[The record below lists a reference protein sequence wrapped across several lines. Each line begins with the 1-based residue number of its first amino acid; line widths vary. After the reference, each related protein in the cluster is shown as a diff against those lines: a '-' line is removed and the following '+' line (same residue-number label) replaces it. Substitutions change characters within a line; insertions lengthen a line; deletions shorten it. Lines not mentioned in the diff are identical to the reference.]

1 MTTSP
6 RPRPRPRRRARLLAV
21 AVAAVLLGGP
31 MLGTAAAAPSRPAT
45 PSPHPS
51 ASKPPAAKPPSKS
64 KQEIT
69 WAVQPSTVKGPD
81 GRSTFTWSSV
91 KPRTVLHDYVGVS
104 NLSDRPVTFQVYAT
118 DAFVTSTGGL
128 DLLPAASKPTDIGTW
143 VKVLHR
149 TIQVPAHARV
159 NEPFTV
165 TVPANATPGDHTGGM
180 IASILKQGQVKV
192 DQRIAVPIYLRVNG
206 PLHPILSIEST
217 STSFHGTVNPVGGGG
232 TNVSYT
238 VHNTGNVRLTGTQ
251 TVTVTGLFGVT
262 LATVHPKPLL
272 QLLPGDSFRV
282 TTHLSGVFPA
292 GPLTV
297 HIRVIPVPVNGLR
310 NATGAALPAVS
321 RSVGMWAL
329 PWPQLVLLILLL
341 AGGFGVWWWQR
352 RRRSRH
358 SAALAAALEQGR
370 QQAAREL
377 SQAGTAVLEAD

>member
-1 MTTSP
+1 
-6 RPRPRPRRRARLLAV
+6 LLS
-21 AVAAVLLGGP
+21 AALVGLLLGGL
-31 MLGTAAAAPSRPAT
+31 MTGTAGAAPSSPAA
-45 PSPHPS
+45 PSPHPPS
-51 ASKPPAAKPPSKS
+51 SKPPAAKPPAKS
-64 KQEIT
+64 NQDIT
-69 WAVQPSTVKGPD
+69 WAVQPSTAKGPD

-104 NLSDRPVTFQVYAT
+104 NLSNRPVTFQVYAT
-118 DAFVTSTGGL
+118 DAFVTSSGGL

-149 TIQVPAHARV
+149 TIKVPAHARI

-165 TVPANATPGDHTGGM
+165 TVPANATPGDHTGGV

-217 STSFHGTVNPVGGGG
+217 STSFHGTVNPFGGGG

-251 TVTVTGLFGVT
+251 TVSVTGPFGVT

-272 QLLPGDSFRV
+272 QLLPGNSFRV
-282 TTHLSGVFPA
+282 TTHLPGVFPA

-297 HIRVIPVPVNGLR
+297 HIRVTPVPVNGLR
-310 NATGAALPAVS
+310 NTTGAALSTVS
-321 RSVGMWAL
+321 HSVGFWAL
-329 PWPQLVLLILLL
+329 PWPQLVLLILVVG
-341 AGGFGVWWWQR
+341 GGFGAWWWLR

-358 SAALAAALEQGR
+358 SAALAAAVEHGR